1 MRILSPLPMFS
12 WPVPPQ
18 LSPSYIPDQSILRGI
33 LGFMDVDLRDISL
46 INDRKEEVSPKQRA
60 RAEQI
65 VSSTLFE
72 QWTVSPASAK
82 LLVEWDNSQV
92 DSIAGISP
100 LTVFCTTMA
109 RALRTQPR
117 FISALWFCGLHFDQS
132 DAGGCI
138 GERAMLA
145 SLIDQILRQHA
156 FQPWDPQNEINF
168 HLLQGG
174 HQSIDELL
182 TLLIW
187 LIRRI
192 PQTLTVFFIID
203 SVYLFEREE
212 FWTDAQRVFLGILRL
227 VIDVSAIVK
236 VLFTSAPGTTMV
248 RGAFEQE
255 GLILSVDELPKLAW
269 APSDERMIREMGI

>member
-1 MRILSPLPMFS
+1 MIG
-12 WPVPPQ
+12 V
-18 LSPSYIPDQSILRGI
+18 
-33 LGFMDVDLRDISL
+33 MDIDLQDISH
-46 INDRKEEVSPKQRA
+46 ISDRKEEISQNQRA

-72 QWTVSPASAK
+72 QWAVSTGSAK
-82 LLVEWDNSQV
+82 LLVEWDNPRV

-109 RALRTQPR
+109 QALRARPR
-117 FISALWFCGLHFDQS
+117 FISALWFCGRYFDRS

-145 SLIDQILRQHA
+145 SLIDQILRQHV
-156 FQPWDPQNEINF
+156 FQSWDPQNDINF
-168 HLLQGG
+168 SLLQGA

-182 TLLIW
+182 KLLLW
-187 LIRRI
+187 LLRRI

-203 SVYLFEREE
+203 GVYLFEREE
-212 FWTDAQRVFLGILRL
+212 FWTDAQRIFVGILRL
-227 VIDVSAIVK
+227 VIDVPATVK
-236 VLFTSAPGTTMV
+236 VLFASAPGTTMV

-255 GLILSVDELPKLAW
+255 GLILNVDELPKLAW